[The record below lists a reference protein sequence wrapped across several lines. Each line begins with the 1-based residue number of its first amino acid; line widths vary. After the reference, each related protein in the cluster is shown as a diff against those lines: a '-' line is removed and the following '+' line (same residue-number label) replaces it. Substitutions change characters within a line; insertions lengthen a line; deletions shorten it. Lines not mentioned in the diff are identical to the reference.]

1 MLRILP
7 PFSVAVVVLLAFGQI
22 AFAAGAVTDDEF
34 FGLPEDVGR
43 DEVIAYCGACHSVK
57 LVVQQGLT
65 SAGWSELLVWMYE
78 EQGMDKLEASDEK
91 LVLDYLSKHVDP
103 ASHKARLRQRGILR

>member
-1 MLRILP
+1 MLKIFP
-7 PFSVAVVVLLAFGQI
+7 PISVAVVVLIAFSQI
-22 AFAAGAVTDDEF
+22 AFAAGAASDDEF

-57 LVVQQGLT
+57 LVVQRGLT
-65 SAGWSELLVWMYE
+65 HKGWSELLAWMYE

-103 ASHKARLRQRGILR
+103 ASHKARLRQRGFLR